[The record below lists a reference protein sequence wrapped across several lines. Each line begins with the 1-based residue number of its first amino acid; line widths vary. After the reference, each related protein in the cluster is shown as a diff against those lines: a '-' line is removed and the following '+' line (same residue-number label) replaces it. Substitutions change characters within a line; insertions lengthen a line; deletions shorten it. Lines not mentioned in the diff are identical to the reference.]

1 MMPEPQSKIGDPG
14 RRRTCWRQMDV
25 LRAINAAKQAG
36 LQDYRVEVAP
46 DGTVSIV
53 VGAPAGSEKRKRRK
67 LNPPAML

>member
-1 MMPEPQSKIGDPG
+1 
-14 RRRTCWRQMDV
+14 MDV